1 MSVFGET
8 SPQRQRLGR
17 ALRDL
22 RHSAGI
28 TGTQLAGQ
36 LGISQ
41 STVSRFET
49 GQQIPSLAEVE
60 TWARTLGADDAAH
73 AGLVE
78 LVEAAATE
86 AVAFRRTRVR
96 RGLAGQQQDTAAV
109 EASAGMLRSFNPL
122 GVQGLLQTPAYA
134 QAVYAAA
141 HPGRTDLAAA
151 VAARM
156 ARQQVLYAEDKRF
169 HFVLGEPALRWW
181 RGSAE
186 VMLGQLDRLSQML
199 TLPNATVG
207 ILVLDREVPVWNHH
221 GFTVFSDRVGG
232 AEDLVHVETLQTG
245 LNIRNTEDV
254 ARYLDAFERLASIAV
269 TGDQARAVLAR
280 VAEDLRAPHAKGPWR
295 R

>member
-28 TGTQLAGQ
+28 TGTQLAAQ

-41 STVSRFET
+41 STVSRLET

-60 TWARTLGADDAAH
+60 TWARTLGADDAAV
-73 AGLVE
+73 AGLIE
-78 LVEAAATE
+78 LVESAATE

-96 RGLAGQQQDTAAV
+96 RGLSGQQQDTAAV
-109 EASAGMLRSFNPL
+109 EASAGLVRSFNPI

-156 ARQQVLYAEDKRF
+156 ARQQVLYSKGKRF
-169 HFVLGEPALRWW
+169 HFLLGEPALRWW

-186 VMLGQLDRLSQML
+186 TMLGQLDRLGQML
-199 TLPNATVG
+199 TLPNVTLG
-207 ILVLDREVPVWNHH
+207 ILALDQDMPVWNHH
-221 GFTVFSDRVGG
+221 GFTVFSDRAGD

-245 LNIRNTEDV
+245 LNVRNTEDV
-254 ARYLDAFERLASIAV
+254 ARYLDAFERLAGMAT
-269 TGDQARAVLAR
+269 TGDQARALLAR
-280 VAEDLRAPHAKGPWR
+280 LAGDLRAGS
-295 R
+295 

>member
-1 MSVFGET
+1 VSVFGET

-28 TGTQLAGQ
+28 TGTQLAAQ

-41 STVSRFET
+41 STVSRLET

-60 TWARTLGADDAAH
+60 TWARTLGADDAAV
-73 AGLVE
+73 AGLIE
-78 LVEAAATE
+78 LVESAATE
-86 AVAFRRTRVR
+86 ALAFRRTRVR
-96 RGLAGQQQDTAAV
+96 RGLSGQQQDTAAV
-109 EASAGMLRSFNPL
+109 EASAGLVRSFNPI

-156 ARQQVLYAEDKRF
+156 ARQQVLYSKGKRF
-169 HFVLGEPALRWW
+169 HFLLGEPALRWW

-186 VMLGQLDRLSQML
+186 TMLGQLDRLGQML
-199 TLPNATVG
+199 TLPNVTLG
-207 ILVLDREVPVWNHH
+207 ILALDQDMPVWNHH
-221 GFTVFSDRVGG
+221 GFTVFSDRAGD
-232 AEDLVHVETLQTG
+232 AEDLVHVETFQTG
-245 LNIRNTEDV
+245 LNVRNTEDV
-254 ARYLDAFERLASIAV
+254 ARYLDAFERLAGMAT
-269 TGDQARAVLAR
+269 TGDQARALLAR
-280 VAEDLRAPHAKGPWR
+280 LAGDLRAGS
-295 R
+295 

>member
-28 TGTQLAGQ
+28 TGTQLAAQ

-60 TWARTLGADDAAH
+60 TWGRTLGADEAAV

-109 EASAGMLRSFNPL
+109 EASAGLVRSFNPI

-151 VAARM
+151 VAARL
-156 ARQQVLYAEDKRF
+156 ARQQVLYTEGKRF
-169 HFVLGEPALRWW
+169 HFLLGEPALRWW

-186 VMLGQLDRLSQML
+186 TMLGQLDRLGQML
-199 TLPNATVG
+199 TLPNVTLG
-207 ILVLDREVPVWNHH
+207 ILALDQDMPVWNHH
-221 GFTVFSDRVGG
+221 GFTLFSDRAGD

-245 LNIRNTEDV
+245 LNIRSTEDV
-254 ARYLDAFERLASIAV
+254 ARYLDAFERLAGMAM
-269 TGDQARAVLAR
+269 TGDQARALLAH
-280 VAEDLRAPHAKGPWR
+280 VADGLRAR
-295 R
+295 N

>member
-1 MSVFGET
+1 VSVFGET

-28 TGTQLAGQ
+28 TGTQLAAQ

-41 STVSRFET
+41 STVSRLET

-60 TWARTLGADDAAH
+60 TWGRTLGADDAAV

-96 RGLAGQQQDTAAV
+96 RGLSGQQQDTAAV
-109 EASAGMLRSFNPL
+109 EASAGLVRSFNPI

-156 ARQQVLYAEDKRF
+156 ARQQVLYSKGKRF
-169 HFVLGEPALRWW
+169 HFLLGEPALRWW

-186 VMLGQLDRLSQML
+186 TMLGQLDRLGQML
-199 TLPNATVG
+199 TLPNVTLG
-207 ILVLDREVPVWNHH
+207 ILALDQDMPVWNHH
-221 GFTVFSDRVGG
+221 GFTVFSDRAGD

-245 LNIRNTEDV
+245 LNVRNTEDV
-254 ARYLDAFERLASIAV
+254 ARYLDAFERLAGMAT
-269 TGDQARAVLAR
+269 TGDQARALLAR
-280 VAEDLRAPHAKGPWR
+280 LAGDLRAGS
-295 R
+295 

>member
-1 MSVFGET
+1 MSVFGES

-49 GQQIPSLAEVE
+49 GQQIPSIGEVE
-60 TWARTLGADDAAH
+60 TWARTLGADDAVV

-109 EASAGMLRSFNPL
+109 EASAGLLRSFNPS

-134 QAVYAAA
+134 QAVFAAA

-156 ARQQVLYAEDKRF
+156 ARQEVLYAQGKRF
-169 HFVLGEPALRWW
+169 HFIVGEPALRWW

-186 VMLGQLDRLSQML
+186 VMLGQLDRLGQML
-199 TLPNATVG
+199 TLPNVTLG
-207 ILVLDREVPVWNHH
+207 ILALDRQVPVWNHH
-221 GFTVFSDRVGG
+221 SFTVFSDRAGG
-232 AEDLVHVETLQTG
+232 AEDLVHIETLQTG

-254 ARYLDAFERLASIAV
+254 ARYLDAFERLAQVAV
-269 TGDQARAVLAR
+269 IGDPARALLAHT
-280 VAEDLRAPHAKGPWR
+280 AESLRAKR
-295 R
+295 

>member
-1 MSVFGET
+1 VSVFGEA

-28 TGTQLAGQ
+28 TGTQLAWQ

-86 AVAFRRTRVR
+86 AVVFRRTRVR

-280 VAEDLRAPHAKGPWR
+280 VAEDLRATR
-295 R
+295 